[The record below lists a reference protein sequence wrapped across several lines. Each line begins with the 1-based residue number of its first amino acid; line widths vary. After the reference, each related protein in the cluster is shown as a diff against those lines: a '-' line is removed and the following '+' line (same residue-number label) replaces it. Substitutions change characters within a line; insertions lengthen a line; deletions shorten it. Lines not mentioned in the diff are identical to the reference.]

1 MSFDPSFLVAWI
13 YQIEGTS
20 TGSRVALWLAIL
32 AAFLHAVFGALQKGR
47 HDPWLSRGA
56 IDASSGL
63 SMVPLA
69 IFVVPIPEPELWPI
83 FLIIFIIHFLYK
95 LLQAFAYSKGS
106 FTVVYP
112 VVRGT
117 SPISTVIGAYILFGE
132 TFSSTQWVGILLLM
146 MGIFG
151 LALYNL
157 IFLETSR
164 ETLPIALILA
174 VCTGS
179 LVALYT
185 TVDAYGIR
193 VAINPLAFIVW
204 FFLFDS
210 LSITPYA
217 IYRWSNLNEK
227 PRFLPL
233 AVRGATGGVVAFFSF
248 GSIMLATRLDKV
260 GEAAVLRETSTVFAA
275 LIGWLFLK
283 ETVGPRRVLLM
294 TLIALGAVV
303 VEVGG

>member
-1 MSFDPSFLVAWI
+1 MSSEPIFLVSFI
-13 YQIEGTS
+13 YEIEGTS
-20 TGSRVALWLAIL
+20 LGSRVALWLALL

-63 SMVPLA
+63 AMVPLA
-69 IFVVPIPEPELWPI
+69 IFVVPIPEPRLWPI
-83 FLIIFIIHFLYK
+83 FLVIFVIHFIYK

-117 SPISTVIGAYILFGE
+117 SPIFTVFGAYILFGE
-132 TFSSTQWVGILLLM
+132 TFSLTQWLGVLLLLV
-146 MGIFG
+146 GIFG

-157 IFLETSR
+157 IYLEKSR
-164 ETLPIALILA
+164 ETLPVALIFA

-179 LVALYT
+179 FVAIYT
-185 TVDAYGIR
+185 TIDAYGIR
-193 VAINPLAFIVW
+193 LAIDPLAFIVW

-217 IYRWSNLNEK
+217 IYRWFNLIERPNL
-227 PRFLPL
+227 FPL
-233 AVRGATGGVVAFFSF
+233 AIRGVAGGIVAFFSF
-248 GSIMLATRLDKV
+248 GLIMLATRIDKV

-275 LIGWLFLK
+275 IIGWVFLK

-294 TLIALGAVV
+294 ALIAFGAVV
-303 VEVGG
+303 VELGG